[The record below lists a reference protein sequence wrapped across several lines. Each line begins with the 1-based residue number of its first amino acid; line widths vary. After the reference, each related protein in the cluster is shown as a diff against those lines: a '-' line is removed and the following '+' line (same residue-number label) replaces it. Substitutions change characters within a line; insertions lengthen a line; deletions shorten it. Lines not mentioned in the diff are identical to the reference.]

1 MQPVIYFDWDG
12 TLADSMPIC
21 IGECRMALK
30 ALGLPDLPDETIRL
44 CNGPTNEEGCDILH
58 VPEAMRE
65 EFLNLRQTSGLSL
78 VPTLQRLFPGVRDML
93 ETLRH
98 SARLAIVSNGM
109 SEYLE
114 KSLHT
119 LHLEGVFER
128 VQGHIPGRTKAEL
141 LGDMLRDMRPER
153 AIMVGD
159 RLGDILSGKAN
170 GLPTVAACFGYGD
183 ESEYAQADLRA
194 DTPEALKALLE
205 GWAKG

>member
-30 ALGLPDLPDETIRL
+30 ALGLPDQPDEVIRR
-44 CNGPTNEEGCDILH
+44 CNGPTNEEGCAILN
-58 VPEAMRE
+58 VPEALRE
-65 EFLNLRQTSGLSL
+65 EFVRVRLASGLSL
-78 VPTLQRLFPGVRDML
+78 VPTLQRLFPGVREML
-93 ETLRH
+93 EALRGR
-98 SARLAIVSNGM
+98 AQLVIVSNGL
-109 SEYLE
+109 SVYLE

-119 LHLEGVFER
+119 LQLEGVFDR
-128 VQGHIPGRTKAEL
+128 VQGHLPGRTKAEL
-141 LGDMLRDMRPER
+141 LGDLLRDMRPER

-183 ESEYAQADLRA
+183 EREYAQADLRA
-194 DTPEALKALLE
+194 DTPEALTALLE
-205 GWAKG
+205 GWMEG